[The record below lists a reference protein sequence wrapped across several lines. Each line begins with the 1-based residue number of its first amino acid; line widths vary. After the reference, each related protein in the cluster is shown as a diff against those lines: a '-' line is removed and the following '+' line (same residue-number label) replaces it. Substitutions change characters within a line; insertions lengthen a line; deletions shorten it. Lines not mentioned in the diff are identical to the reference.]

1 MRLLVVGDVHATQNE
16 LEECER
22 LLQYVESVAESEK
35 SHGIVFLGDIFDR
48 FALVHVQVMDF
59 WLQWAERLSEDWNL
73 MFLVGNHDRP
83 GDATIDAHALQPL
96 HRYGRVIDKSDVI
109 ARGVTGI
116 GYTTDAAKALEWAKE
131 HPYPDGTLFCHAGFN
146 GFEFENGR
154 VVEDGWDPEA
164 FPQKHIIC
172 GHYHTPQETGKVWY
186 VGSPRWRHIGDANQ
200 ERGIWTVDFD
210 DKGNI
215 VGKKFHSTKHVC
227 RPMYVVEDRPEAPAE
242 IPTDGLVV
250 IDIYGPVDY
259 VTKRKKALAR
269 DGVRIRTFPTTRRA
283 KAVRESEGV
292 GVAFTKF
299 LGAFVPK
306 NGTPKDVLAK
316 RARER
321 LGWTA

>member
-1 MRLLVVGDVHATQNE
+1 MRLLVVGDVHVTQNE

-22 LLQYVESVAESEK
+22 LLQYVKTVAETENPD
-35 SHGIVFLGDIFDR
+35 GIVFCGDQADR
-48 FALVHVQVMDF
+48 FALVHVQVTDF
-59 WLQWAERLSEDWNL
+59 WLRWAEILSPWGVT
-73 MFLVGNHDRP
+73 FLVGNHDRP
-83 GDATIDAHALQPL
+83 GDATIDAHAMLPL
-96 HRYGRVIDKSDVI
+96 AKVENVQVIDQVGCIDI
-109 ARGVTGI
+109 GI
-116 GYTTDAAKALEWAKE
+116 HGMGYLANADAAKAMACEL
-131 HPYPDGTLFCHAGFN
+131 GGQTLFCHAGFN

-154 VVEDGWDPEA
+154 VVSDGWNPEA
-164 FPQKHIIC
+164 FPQRHIIC

-210 DKGNI
+210 DEGNI

-250 IDIYGPVDY
+250 VDIYGPVDY
-259 VTKRKKALAR
+259 VNKRKKALAR
-269 DGVRIRTFPTTRRA
+269 DGIRIRTFPTTRRT